1 MTRASDG
8 ASGMTTEQGSPTTEA
23 GQALLG
29 ELVPPDEHAQTCDA
43 CRYIDHQERAEQ
55 AKAIAAIEAEARK
68 QALTD
73 AIAAVEGL
81 TDNEWRECGGACHD
95 HTLAAVIDTLTRL
108 RDTR

>member
-1 MTRASDG
+1 
-8 ASGMTTEQGSPTTEA
+8 MTTEQGSPTTEA

-73 AIAAVEGL
+73 AITAVEAADL
-81 TDNEWRECGGACHD
+81 AACGWCEEHD
-95 HTLAAVIDTLTRL
+95 SATVPSAAVIDTLTRL
-108 RDTR
+108 RDGS